1 MVALITTRERVG
13 VREKG
18 DQVNTPVK
26 VKTVLWKV
34 RVWDE
39 NINAT
44 N

>member
-1 MVALITTRERVG
+1 MVVFISITTRKWVR

-18 DQVNTPVK
+18 DQVNTPIQ
-26 VKTVLWKV
+26 VKTLPWKV

-39 NINAT
+39 T